1 MKGRAQMMAELY
13 KRGPLACGVMA
24 TQALE
29 VYEGGIFTQYNKV
42 SEINHSISVVGWGVE
57 NGTEYWIV
65 RNSWGEPWGE
75 QGWFRLVTSA
85 YKGGQGNLYNIGIEQ
100 QCSWAVPI
108 LPKEDQ

>member
-1 MKGRAQMMAELY
+1 MMAELY

-29 VYEGGIFTQYNKV
+29 VYKGGIFMQYNKV
-42 SEINHSISVVGWGVE
+42 SEINHSVSVVGWGVE
-57 NGTEYWIV
+57 NGTEYWVV

-75 QGWFRLVTSA
+75 QGWFRLPTSA
-85 YKGGQGNLYNIGIEQ
+85 YKGGQGDLYNIGIEQ

-108 LPKEDQ
+108 LPKED